1 MITPAALTI
10 AAAGLTNLAAL
21 PKISGRR
28 IAASVVL
35 VVIVAAITGPVPTLA
50 WGLAGLLFTAA
61 FLTAGV
67 PLIRRIAP

>member
-1 MITPAALTI
+1 MNPTGLTI
-10 AAAGLTNLAAL
+10 AAAGLVNLAAL

-35 VVIVAAITGPVPTLA
+35 VLVISAITGPVPTLA
-50 WGLAGLLFTAA
+50 WGLAGLLFTGA

-67 PLIRRIAP
+67 PLIRRILP